1 MLTSSAYYQHE
12 SKSWHG
18 HLIERE
24 KTALAQ
30 VLLMAEKEMGS
41 LQVNPAQFVFLTL
54 RWPYEQ

>member
-1 MLTSSAYYQHE
+1 MLTSSAYSQHE
-12 SKSWHG
+12 SKSWYG

-41 LQVNPAQFVFLTL
+41 LQVNLPQFVFLML
-54 RWPYEQ
+54 RQPYEQ